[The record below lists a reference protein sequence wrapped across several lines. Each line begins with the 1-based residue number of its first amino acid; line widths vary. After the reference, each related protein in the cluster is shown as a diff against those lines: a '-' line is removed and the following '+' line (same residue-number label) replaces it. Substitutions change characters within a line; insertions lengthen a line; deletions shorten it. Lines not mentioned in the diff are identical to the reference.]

1 MRRSFVISV
10 VLLFFLAAGLPCG
23 GEEFQ
28 RSPVRQFT
36 KSDDAAGNKTAQ
48 DVKKEPSPGLATKYY
63 KVKNYQASFLAGTV
77 KLLLSSNGT
86 IQSNDDLNVIV
97 INDAEDNIRQIV
109 SLLEEVDTLPQ
120 QIVIEA
126 MVLEVRNDASKDSGI
141 NIATIF
147 ERASLGESFSK
158 SLNERKDYANTSE
171 NNNNSFSWNTQLY
184 GRIDYSPLSKLINFL
199 VENNYA
205 KIMAEPKIVT
215 INNKTGRVFIGNKV
229 KIISTYEY
237 NGIGFNTRSD
247 QTATEEAGLLL
258 EVTPHIGESNF
269 ITMDIK
275 TGFGE
280 LAELT
285 SSSINTFKRE
295 ANSTI
300 IVKSGEPIVLGGY
313 KTQETN
319 STRYKF
325 PVLGS
330 LPILKSF
337 FSKKEK
343 TTEDVELVLILTPR
357 IVAAGAGIKSELAD
371 EAEASAEK

>member
-1 MRRSFVISV
+1 M
-10 VLLFFLAAGLPCG
+10 LLFALAIGLPCG
-23 GEEFQ
+23 GDEFQ

-36 KSDDAAGNKTAQ
+36 KSDDSGNKTPQ

-97 INDAEDNIRQIV
+97 INDTEENITQIV

-141 NIATIF
+141 NISTIF
-147 ERASLGESFSK
+147 E
-158 SLNERKDYANTSE
+158 
-171 NNNNSFSWNTQLY
+171 NTQLTERL
-184 GRIDYSPLSKLINFL
+184 GRELTDRKDAGYNYSTENNSIYFSKTKRTEATVNYSPMSKLINFL

-229 KIISTYEY
+229 KILSSIDYY
-237 NGIGFNTRSD
+237 GRPVNANVD
-247 QTATEEAGLLL
+247 KTAEDEAGLLL

-280 LAELT
+280 LAGLT
-285 SSSINTFKRE
+285 STSINTFKRE

-325 PVLGS
+325 PFLGS

-357 IVAAGAGIKSELAD
+357 IVSAGAGIKSGLAD
-371 EAEASAEK
+371 EAEAQPEK